1 MKIQSGQPDPII
13 TALQTAKTGSTQPQP
28 VTEPPTQPETAA
40 TNQEVFNPTQN
51 AQMLDIIH
59 NQPEI
64 RPEVLA
70 KAQQMVADPT
80 SPPTNVIANLAK
92 LFLNSAN

>member
-1 MKIQSGQPDPII
+1 
-13 TALQTAKTGSTQPQP
+13 
-28 VTEPPTQPETAA
+28 
-40 TNQEVFNPTQN
+40 
-51 AQMLDIIH
+51 MLDIIH

-80 SPPTNVIANLAK
+80 YPPTNVIANLAK